1 MVFIGCAIY
10 FILTLSD
17 PYNMVSLGGIVALIL
32 VAVLLSNKRSKVTF
46 HILNMTDLLRFLLLL
61 FKQINWYI
69 LLVGIE
75 IQFIFGVFLLRT
87 EFGYKLFKFLSD
99 QVIKF
104 LEYTDQGSELV
115 FGEKYT
121 DHIFAFK
128 VCY

>member
-10 FILTLSD
+10 FALTLSD

-46 HILNMTDLLRFLLLL
+46 HILYMADHYFLLLL

-69 LLVGIE
+69 LLVGLE

>member
-1 MVFIGCAIY
+1 MFIGCAIY